1 MNNKLDELLENPDD
15 YPDFE
20 FLSYWQVVFNS
31 AVAIMVFFAWVKVS
45 ATVIL
50 CQGQSYSCLC

>member
-1 MNNKLDELLENPDD
+1 MLLLTHRSIEVNNTLEELLENPDG

-45 ATVIL
+45 NLTA
-50 CQGQSYSCLC
+50 

>member
-1 MNNKLDELLENPDD
+1 MLTHRSIEVNNTLEELLENPDG

-45 ATVIL
+45 NLTA
-50 CQGQSYSCLC
+50 